1 MIHFEGATAEE
12 VLQSFRDGVDD
23 YLALR
28 AEHGAPVEAGGALM
42 KTSLSV
48 VDMLRQD
55 GPEADFDFV
64 PPSMGTW
71 SRLEATLETGF
82 DLGGGQLD
90 RETLYTRTVAFIA
103 FLRKDDGSDYGV
115 EFPDVPGCVSAGR
128 TLEEVR
134 TMAAEALAGH
144 IAVLKELGMP
154 VPVPSA
160 METLRD
166 DPRRGGAEMILVEMQ
181 GIPRLRRAAKIGA
194 CMVIR

>member
-1 MIHFEGATAEE
+1 MVLAHKGYVSGPLDLDPEGTTAEE
-12 VLQSFRDGVDD
+12 VLQSFRDSVDD

-28 AEHGAPVEAGGALM
+28 AERGEPVEAGGALM
-42 KTSLSV
+42 KASLSV

-64 PPSMGTW
+64 PPPMGTW
-71 SRLEATLETGF
+71 GRLEATLETGF

-90 RETLYTRTVAFIA
+90 RDSLYARTVSFVA

-128 TLEEVR
+128 TVEEAR

-144 IAVLKELGMP
+144 IAVLKESGLP

-166 DPRRGGAEMILVEMQ
+166 DPRRGSAEMILVEMQ
-181 GIPRLRRAAKIGA
+181 GSRI
-194 CMVIR
+194 